1 MTTYRYSVQTNENM
15 AKAVQLSTPVSRKKS
30 IEICN
35 WIRGQNL
42 DAAKKKLELV
52 IQKKLAVPY
61 KKYNHN
67 IGHKAGMAA
76 GRYPIETCFHILN
89 VIKSAEANAQN
100 KGLKQTDLIIKHIN
114 AQQAPPSY
122 RSGRQGRRRAKSTHI
137 EVVLEQVKI
146 TNSKESKKP
155 KQKTENK
162 GVAK

>member
-15 AKAVQLSTPVSRKKS
+15 AKAVQLSVPISRKKS

-35 WIRGQNL
+35 WIRGQNIN
-42 DAAKKKLELV
+42 AVKKKLELV
-52 IQKKLAVPY
+52 MQKKLAVPY
-61 KKYNHN
+61 KIYNDN

-76 GRYPIETCFHILN
+76 GRYPVETCKHILN

-100 KGLKQTDLIIKHIN
+100 KGLKQTDLIVRHIN

-137 EVVLEQVKI
+137 EIVLEQVKAS
-146 TNSKESKKP
+146 NDNKNKK
-155 KQKTENK
+155 NK
-162 GVAK
+162 NQQNKSVAK